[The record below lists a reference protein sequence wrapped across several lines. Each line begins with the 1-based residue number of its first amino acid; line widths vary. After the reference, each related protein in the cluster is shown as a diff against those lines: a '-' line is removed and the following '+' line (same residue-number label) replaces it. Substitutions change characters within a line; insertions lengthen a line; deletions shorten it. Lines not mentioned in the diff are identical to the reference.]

1 MALRPPRSA
10 VSFLV
15 VTKLKALL
23 LVLGI
28 AVLVV
33 SGACLPHLHASGEF
47 GLWNEEH
54 DLSLISTLGTAASQ
68 LDTTPIVGL
77 VLALVLTLALA
88 GACAVSAPLYLPD
101 PRAPPLR

>member
-1 MALRPPRSA
+1 MALRPPRSE
-10 VSFLV
+10 VSFSV
-15 VTKLKALL
+15 VTRLKALL

-54 DLSLISTLGTAASQ
+54 DLSLLAALGTAASQ
-68 LDTTPIVGL
+68 PDATPVMAL
-77 VLALVLTLALA
+77 ELALILALALA
-88 GACAVSAPLYLPD
+88 GARPASAPLRLSA